1 MRIKGNLKKFL
12 ASVVALTFII
22 GNLPMNLVK
31 AAAEELSTETVQI
44 LATTDLHGRF
54 VPYEYA
60 RATRSDGGL
69 TQIATLVEQERAKN
83 ANTVLVDNG
92 DNIQGNY
99 NHLFLNDEKNPMM
112 LAVKEIGYDSFSLGN
127 HEFNYGLDYLNTAY
141 KTISNKIINSNIK
154 GLAFDSKPYKI
165 FDFNGFKV
173 GCIGFTTSFIPNW
186 EQEKNIKNLEFLD
199 PVKVYGEYE
208 NELKEKSD
216 MIIVC
221 YHGGFEKSLD
231 GNNTPTEKLTKEN
244 QASELLENYDSI
256 DIVLSGHQH
265 RSFITKVN
273 GVICTQPMHNGQNFT
288 KIVIDTETKE
298 ATYEL
303 VDVSKLNDEINIEL
317 EKRFTNLNKELQEY
331 LDKEIGHFKNDIILD
346 DIFIARLKGHP
357 FINFLHEV
365 QLDISNAD
373 FSALSLFDTAIGF
386 KKNVSIR
393 DVLINYPYPNTL
405 KILKIKGSKVKEAI
419 EKSAT
424 YFVLE
429 NNEVKINNEFLVPK
443 IQNYNYD
450 TFAGLTYE
458 IDLNKDFGNRVV
470 SMKKDGKEIDLN
482 EDYTIVLNNYRAS
495 NTAIYPAYEN
505 AEVVKEINMDMSEL
519 IIDYFQRTH
528 EVDVPT
534 ESSYIIKY

>member
-1 MRIKGNLKKFL
+1 MK
-12 ASVVALTFII
+12 
-22 GNLPMNLVK
+22 LVIYQT
-31 AAAEELSTETVQI
+31 S
-44 LATTDLHGRF
+44 DLHGF
-54 VPYEYA
+54 VYP
-60 RATRSDGGL
+60 T
-69 TQIATLVEQERAKN
+69 
-83 ANTVLVDNG
+83 
-92 DNIQGNY
+92 NY
-99 NHLFLNDEKNPMM
+99 VTEKSLGILKIGTYILKDEKNYDESLKIDCGDLIQGSALTHYLSKQKIDTNPITE
-112 LAVKEIGYDSFSLGN
+112 LLEDIGYDAYTLGN

-298 ATYEL
+298 VTYEL

-405 KILKIKGSKVKEAI
+405 KVLKIKGSKVKEAI

-519 IIDYFQRTH
+519 IIDYFQRNH

>member
-1 MRIKGNLKKFL
+1 
-12 ASVVALTFII
+12 
-22 GNLPMNLVK
+22 
-31 AAAEELSTETVQI
+31 
-44 LATTDLHGRF
+44 
-54 VPYEYA
+54 
-60 RATRSDGGL
+60 
-69 TQIATLVEQERAKN
+69 
-83 ANTVLVDNG
+83 
-92 DNIQGNY
+92 
-99 NHLFLNDEKNPMM
+99 
-112 LAVKEIGYDSFSLGN
+112 
-127 HEFNYGLDYLNTAY
+127 
-141 KTISNKIINSNIK
+141 
-154 GLAFDSKPYKI
+154 
-165 FDFNGFKV
+165 
-173 GCIGFTTSFIPNW
+173 
-186 EQEKNIKNLEFLD
+186 
-199 PVKVYGEYE
+199 
-208 NELKEKSD
+208 

-405 KILKIKGSKVKEAI
+405 KVLKIKGSKVKEAI

-519 IIDYFQRTH
+519 IIDYFQRNH

>member
-1 MRIKGNLKKFL
+1 MK
-12 ASVVALTFII
+12 
-22 GNLPMNLVK
+22 LVIYQT
-31 AAAEELSTETVQI
+31 S
-44 LATTDLHGRF
+44 DLHGF
-54 VPYEYA
+54 VYPTNYVTEKSLGILKIGTYILKDEKKYDE
-60 RATRSDGGL
+60 SLKIDC
-69 TQIATLVEQERAKN
+69 
-83 ANTVLVDNG
+83 G
-92 DNIQGNY
+92 DLIQGSALTHY
-99 NHLFLNDEKNPMM
+99 LSKQKIDTNPITE
-112 LAVKEIGYDSFSLGN
+112 LLEDIGYDAYTLGN

-199 PVKVYGEYE
+199 PVKVYREYE

-346 DIFIARLKGHP
+346 DIFRARLKGHP

-424 YFVLE
+424 YFILE

-495 NTAIYPAYEN
+495 NTAIYSAYEN

-519 IIDYFQRTH
+519 IIDYFQRNH
-528 EVDVPT
+528 EVDVST

>member
-1 MRIKGNLKKFL
+1 MK
-12 ASVVALTFII
+12 
-22 GNLPMNLVK
+22 LVIYQT
-31 AAAEELSTETVQI
+31 S
-44 LATTDLHGRF
+44 DLHGF
-54 VPYEYA
+54 VYPTNYV
-60 RATRSDGGL
+60 T
-69 TQIATLVEQERAKN
+69 EQSLGILKIG
-83 ANTVLVDNG
+83 TYILK
-92 DNIQGNY
+92 
-99 NHLFLNDEKNPMM
+99 DEKKYDAALKIDCGDLVQGSALTHYLSKQKLKSNPIVE
-112 LAVKEIGYDSFSLGN
+112 LLEDIGYDAYVLGN
-127 HEFNYGLDYLNTAY
+127 HEFNYGLDYLGTAY
-141 KTISNKIINSNIK
+141 KMVSEKIINANIK
-154 GLAFDSKPYKI
+154 GLEFKSKPYKI
-165 FDFNGFKV
+165 FDINGFKV

-199 PVKVYGEYE
+199 PVKVYGKYE
-208 NELKEKSD
+208 KELKENCD

-244 QASELLENYDSI
+244 QASELLETYDSI

-265 RSFITKVN
+265 RSFITKMN
-273 GVICTQPMHNGQNFT
+273 GIICTQPMHNGQNFT

-298 ATYEL
+298 STYEL
-303 VDVSKLNDEINIEL
+303 IDVSKIEDEINKDL
-317 EKRFTNLNKELQEY
+317 ESRFTKINKELQEY

-365 QLDISNAD
+365 QLDVSNAD

-405 KILKIKGSKVKEAI
+405 KVLKIKGSKVKEAI

-429 NNEVKINNEFLVPK
+429 NNEVKINEEFLVPK
-443 IQNYNYD
+443 VQNYNYD

-458 IDLNKDFGNRVV
+458 IDLTKEFGNRVI
-470 SMKKDGKEIDLN
+470 SMKKDGEEIDLDK
-482 EDYTIVLNNYRAS
+482 DYTIVLNNYRAS
-495 NTAIYPAYEN
+495 NTSIYPAYEN

-519 IIDYFQRTH
+519 IIDYFQRNN
-528 EVDVPT
+528 EVDVPS
-534 ESSYIIKY
+534 ENCYIIKY